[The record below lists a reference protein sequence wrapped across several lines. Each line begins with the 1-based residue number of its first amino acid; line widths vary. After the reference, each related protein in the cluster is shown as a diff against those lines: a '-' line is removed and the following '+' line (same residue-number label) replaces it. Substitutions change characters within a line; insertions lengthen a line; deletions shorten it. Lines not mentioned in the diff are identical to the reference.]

1 MKNVFEMMLAGRKL
15 VIETGELAQLCNAS
29 VLAKYGDTVVLAT
42 VTASPSPREDAD
54 YFPLSVDYQERL
66 YSVGKIPGGFIKR
79 EGRPT
84 ENAVLAGRAIDRPL
98 RPLFPDDLRNEV
110 SLVSTVL
117 CVEQDN
123 QPEITSFIA
132 SAIALEISDV
142 PFNGPTAGVMIGI
155 VDGQVIINPTAEQR
169 KSSRMQVMLAGTKEK
184 ITMIEA
190 AANQVPKDEMLMAVK
205 EGHKVI
211 KDICEFI
218 DTIRE
223 KIGKPKF
230 SYESTAAPQSLFD
243 EVYEHAK
250 DDMTDALFTFDKNE
264 RDVKVNAVIDQTKI
278 YLNEKYGDEIKKQ
291 DLENALYNLQKKIV
305 RSKILNEGKRVDGRD
320 LMTIRPLSAQV
331 GVLPRTHGS
340 GIFQRGSTQVLT
352 ILTLGPLAEVQRLDG
367 LELAEEEKRY
377 IHHYNFPG
385 FSVGDSKPSRGP
397 GRREIGHGALA
408 EKALLP
414 VIPDEN
420 DFPYAFRLVSEVLM
434 SNGST
439 SQGSI
444 CGSTLALMDAGVPI
458 KAPVAGIS
466 AGLVTD
472 HDSDRYLQFIDI
484 QGIEDFFGDM
494 DFKVAGTK
502 AGITAIQLDIKTDGL
517 TFKMV
522 EEAFEIT
529 NIGINKILDDAIAPV
544 ISKPRGSLSK
554 YAPKIFQMQINPD
567 KIRDVIGSGGKII
580 NKIIADTG
588 VKIDIED
595 DGRVF
600 ITSPDEDAVNKAR
613 GIIKGITAE
622 PEPGQIYDAT
632 VTKIMEFGAF
642 VEYLPGKEGL
652 VHISKLDSKR
662 VNKVTDI
669 CSVGDKFKVKILEI
683 DKQGR
688 VNLSRKDAM
697 TE

>member
-1 MKNVFEMMLAGRKL
+1 MKRIFETTLAGRKL
-15 VIETGELAQLCNAS
+15 VVETGELAQLCNAS
-29 VLAKYGDTVVLAT
+29 VLIKYGDTVVLST
-42 VTASPSPREDAD
+42 VTASDKPRDDVD

-110 SLVSTVL
+110 TLVNTVL

-123 QPEITSFIA
+123 QPEITSFIG
-132 SAIALEISDV
+132 SAIALGISDV
-142 PFNGPTAGVMIGI
+142 PFNGPTAAVMLGIIGEEI
-155 VDGQVIINPTAEQR
+155 IINPTVEQR
-169 KSSRMQVMLAGTKEK
+169 SGSLMQVMLAGTKNK

-190 AANQVPKDEMLMAVK
+190 AADQVPEDLMIKAISK
-205 EGHKVI
+205 GHEVI
-211 KDICEFI
+211 KELCTFI
-218 DTIRE
+218 KNITGEVGR
-223 KIGKPKF
+223 PKF
-230 SYESTAAPQSLFD
+230 DYCSTAVPGELFD
-243 EVYEHAK
+243 EVYSCASEK
-250 DDMTDALFTFDKNE
+250 MTAALFTFDKNE
-264 RDVKVNAVIDQTKI
+264 RDVNVTGVIDEVKQYFTQ
-278 YLNEKYGDEIKKQ
+278 KYGEALNSA
-291 DLENALYNLQKKIV
+291 DLDNALYKLQKKIV
-305 RSKILNEGKRVDGRD
+305 RNKIYSEGKRVDGRTLD
-320 LMTIRPLSAQV
+320 EIRPLSGNV
-331 GVLPRTHGS
+331 GFLPRTHGS
-340 GIFQRGSTQVLT
+340 GLFQRGSTQVLT

-414 VIPDEN
+414 VIPSEE

-439 SQGSI
+439 SQGSV

-458 KAPVAGIS
+458 KDPVAGIS
-466 AGLVTD
+466 AGMVTD
-472 HDSDRYLQFIDI
+472 EASDAYVQFIDI

-502 AGITAIQLDIKTDGL
+502 NGITAIQVDIKTDGL
-517 TFKMV
+517 SLKMI
-522 EEAFEIT
+522 EEAFAIARK
-529 NIGINKILDDAIAPV
+529 GINKIIDEVILPV
-544 ISKPRGSLSK
+544 IPEPRKSLSV
-554 YAPKIFQMQINPD
+554 YAPKIFQMTINPD
-567 KIRDVIGSGGKII
+567 KIRDVIGSGGKVI
-580 NKIIADTG
+580 NKIISDTG

-600 ITSPDEDAVNKAR
+600 ITSSDEEAVNR
-613 GIIKGITAE
+613 SRMIIKGITEE

-652 VHISKLDSKR
+652 VHISKLDKKR
-662 VNKVTDI
+662 VNKVTD
-669 CSVGDKFKVKILEI
+669 VVKMGDRFKVKVLEI